1 MNGPLEYVSDY
12 QELKSAYPKGKSVLH
27 SNLPAVIMHEVRNSL
42 TVTRGFIQLLQP
54 QFVKVGKDE
63 YARVILMELDKACEM
78 LQDFMAY
85 SKPRSP
91 ERTIMD
97 VSELFKELQLLAKSQ
112 ALTKGCRIE
121 FMEEIEESMEI
132 SIDLK
137 QIKQVLLNMIK
148 NATEAIDELHQE
160 RCGLIRISAERKG
173 HFVNLIICDNGSGIS
188 AEALV
193 RLFEPFF
200 TTKERGTGLG
210 LAVSRQIIND
220 HGGTIKASST
230 KGKGTVFEISLPLA
244 IN

>member
-12 QELKSAYPKGKSVLH
+12 QELKSAYPKGKPVLH
-27 SNLPAVIMHEVRNSL
+27 NNLPAVIMHEVRNSL

-91 ERTIMD
+91 ERTIVD

-112 ALTKGCRIE
+112 ALAKGCRIE
-121 FMEEIEESMEI
+121 FMEEVEDSMEI

-160 RCGLIRISAERKG
+160 RSGLIRISAERNG
-173 HFVNLIICDNGSGIS
+173 HFVKLIICDNGSGIS
-188 AEALV
+188 AGALA
-193 RLFEPFF
+193 RLFEPYF

-220 HGGTIKASST
+220 HGGTIKVSST
-230 KGKGTVFEISLPLA
+230 KGKGTIFDISLPLV